1 MEVLSATPRLMLV
14 TNFLAP
20 SECEDIKKLAQLKGM
35 EPSTVLAQVF

>member
-1 MEVLSATPRLMLV
+1 MLV

-35 EPSTVLAQVF
+35 EPSTVLAQVFLVYESLSY